1 MHTQTRVSFL
11 YMDERYLDARV
22 PPEHQVV
29 SLTGLLIYTDTYSN
43 FRDGFIKLLPGFA
56 EGKPRDTTVHA
67 SDFFRDRTDEEHFTF
82 YKGLTALVNELGC
95 RVYRRGM
102 NFVPGHKL
110 FHKNQQKFIW
120 YCFRSMLLAVA
131 DLAGD
136 HQVWPVM
143 EIDRS
148 ESQDNNF
155 AGFVR
160 WMDEATTYLNWQ
172 GDGVKNLI
180 EDDLMVDIER
190 FGEVHYVSKKSIVGS
205 AVDCLAYMLHCRWL
219 DYAGYTLTPYKA
231 SIATIASCLNESLVD
246 DNITYYTR

>member
-1 MHTQTRVSFL
+1 MPTKTRVSFL
-11 YMDERYLDARV
+11 YMDERYLDAAV
-22 PPEHQVV
+22 PREHQVV
-29 SLTGLLIYTDTYSN
+29 SLSGLLIFSNEYSS
-43 FRDGFIKLLPGFA
+43 FRDRFIKLLPGFR
-56 EGKPRDTTVHA
+56 EGKPRTTNVHA
-67 SDFFRDRTDEEHFTF
+67 SDFFRDRTDEEHFAF
-82 YKGLTALVNELGC
+82 YDGLITLVNELGC

-110 FHKNQQKFIW
+110 FYKNQQEFLR

-131 DLAGD
+131 ELKGN
-136 HQVWPVM
+136 HQIWPVM

-148 ESQDNNF
+148 KVQDDNF
-155 AGFVR
+155 AGYVR

-205 AVDCLAYMLHCRWL
+205 AVDCLAYLLHCNWL
-219 DYAGYTLTPYKA
+219 QLSGYSLTPYKRH
-231 SIATIASCLNESLVD
+231 IASLASKLDPSLVD
-246 DNITYYTR
+246 DNIAYYTT